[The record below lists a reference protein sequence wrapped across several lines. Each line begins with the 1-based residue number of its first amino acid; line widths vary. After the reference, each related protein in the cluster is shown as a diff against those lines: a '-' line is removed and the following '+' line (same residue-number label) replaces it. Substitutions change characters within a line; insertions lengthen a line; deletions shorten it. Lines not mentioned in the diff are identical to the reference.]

1 MANVNSNPI
10 AGFSAKVGPGASKIG
25 VPFTPYAAGRRMY
38 GMGRDFPT
46 AGTVDKIGYRE
57 RDALANARKDA
68 VIRRMK
74 AQSQGRMMQPDVLRR
89 LG

>member
-1 MANVNSNPI
+1 M
-10 AGFSAKVGPGASKIG
+10 AGFASKVGAGTSKIG
-25 VPFTPYAAGRRMY
+25 TPFTPYAAGRRMY

-46 AGTVDKIGYRE
+46 MGSVDKIGYRE
-57 RDALANARKDA
+57 RDALAQSRKSA
-68 VIRRMK
+68 VERRMK